1 MILQTLTTTPPNEL
15 TGSLFWCKAAKA
27 HVYARVRRR
36 ETLVDYLTLKLR
48 LKGQHPS
55 PQKKRSRGDA
65 NHFLSIQLFVC
76 VTMTGGWF
84 WGLGEAAIRPR
95 WSCPP
100 PSPTHRHTMAWDLIT
115 QAVFC
120 PLTPLPLFQPRHDH
134 EFSRQ
139 RETELGPWSR
149 CRGWSCHHTLSA
161 RTD

>member
-1 MILQTLTTTPPNEL
+1 MILQTLATTPPNEL

-27 HVYARVRRR
+27 HVYARARRR

-48 LKGQHPS
+48 LE
-55 PQKKRSRGDA
+55 KKKQRWCKSLPFNQA
-65 NHFLSIQLFVC
+65 LC
-76 VTMTGGWF
+76 VRNYDWRVILGVGGGSYPF
-84 WGLGEAAIRPR
+84 TLYGCRPR

-149 CRGWSCHHTLSA
+149 YRGWSCHHTLSA